1 MIKDRGIGRGRAP
14 NTLACLFDTSFVCL
28 QTWCVKAG
36 LYRQQNDNLVTS
48 SIERIVAR
56 LKREKEEKE
65 GIKNCRNKF
74 VLLNKTEKLN
84 TPWELAA
91 KTRSTNN
98 DVGN

>member
-1 MIKDRGIGRGRAP
+1 MLSKGR
-14 NTLACLFDTSFVCL
+14 
-28 QTWCVKAG
+28 
-36 LYRQQNDNLVTS
+36 LYRQQNDNLLTS

-91 KTRSTNN
+91 KTRSSTTTSAI
-98 DVGN
+98 DLDTPDSRVAISLPTKHE